1 MHYSY
6 DPVVF
11 SRCCDLWGHVAW
23 WPGESARPFGKALN
37 KSFRFHVWL
46 IYQLLLCTWTI
57 LKRTG
62 GKGRGISSAVVTGG
76 AANLPSVCAGFFFF
90 PFKKK
95 TNFFSNNTWNLHK
108 IWNFWCNDE
117 RINLV
122 WNYLSPLF
130 KFFHDWY
137 VCVLLQPRCIL
148 LVFIA
153 YNHFIFE
160 MVYVL
165 YIGEIVSFLETNFS
179 IVKW

>member
-1 MHYSY
+1 MMARWKRQAFREGFEQELPLSCLTDLSTAFMHL
-6 DPVVF
+6 D
-11 SRCCDLWGHVAW
+11 HI
-23 WPGESARPFGKALN
+23 ETN
-37 KSFRFHVWL
+37 
-46 IYQLLLCTWTI
+46 
-57 LKRTG
+57 G
-62 GKGRGISSAVVTGG
+62 GKRERNFICCGDRWGSQPAQCLCGV
-76 AANLPSVCAGFFFF
+76 FFFL
-90 PFKKK
+90 FKKK
-95 TNFFSNNTWNLHK
+95 NFFSNNTWNLHK